1 MDLRRVA
8 FRSLVIGVI
17 GRRKSSILALHPMM
31 SGLYKSR
38 TTSIH
43 LLTVSTTKPHLG
55 TNIYKTT
62 MMTSTETTTVS
73 LAMATDTHT
82 SWFDRA
88 TFYPPDPIFALT
100 ASFIA
105 DPDPNKVNL
114 GQGTYRDDE
123 GKPWILSSVHQAREK
138 LISQKLYHEYLPIL
152 GLAEFRSRAAEVAL
166 GTRIYREH
174 RETVRDPN
182 ESYDP

>member
-1 MDLRRVA
+1 
-8 FRSLVIGVI
+8 
-17 GRRKSSILALHPMM
+17 
-31 SGLYKSR
+31 
-38 TTSIH
+38 
-43 LLTVSTTKPHLG
+43 
-55 TNIYKTT
+55 
-62 MMTSTETTTVS
+62 
-73 LAMATDTHT
+73 MATDTHP

-105 DPDPNKVNL
+105 DADPNKVNL

-123 GKPWILSSVHQAREK
+123 GEPWILSSVHQAREK

-174 RETVRDPN
+174 RATVRASN
-182 ESYDP
+182 ESYGP